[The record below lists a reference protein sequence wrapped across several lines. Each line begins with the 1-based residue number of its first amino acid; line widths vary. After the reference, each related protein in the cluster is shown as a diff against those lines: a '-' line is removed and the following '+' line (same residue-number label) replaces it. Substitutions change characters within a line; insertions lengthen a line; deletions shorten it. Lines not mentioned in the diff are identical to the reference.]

1 MKLTGKL
8 LDDSLPVTVT
18 VEDGRI
24 AHVARE
30 TDATALGGP
39 DIWIAPGFHD
49 LQVNGYGGRDFNAG
63 SWGLEASSADPVEEL
78 AALQRDLARHGTA
91 LFCPTVVTDAPEQM
105 EANLRRIAAA
115 VESNARFRTAVTGVH
130 LEGPFISPEEGPR
143 GAHPVEHIRLPDA
156 DLFDRFQD
164 AAHGLIRMC
173 TLAPEM
179 PGALGLI
186 EYLVENGVV
195 AAIGHTGAGAASI
208 RDAVAAGAT
217 VSTHIGNGCHASIPR
232 HNSYIW
238 EQLACD
244 ELIATLIADGHHIEP
259 AEARVM
265 VRAKRPQAV
274 ALISDAVRLAGMPPG
289 LYADGRF
296 EVKADGHIVLTGTPY
311 LAGASALLDTC
322 IVNAWRWTD
331 MDLAQAVACATE
343 TPARALRMDRK
354 GRIAVGCDADLTLF
368 RVREDDLMEIVM
380 TVVGGE
386 RADG

>member
-1 MKLTGKL
+1 
-8 LDDSLPVTVT
+8 
-18 VEDGRI
+18 
-24 AHVARE
+24 
-30 TDATALGGP
+30 
-39 DIWIAPGFHD
+39 
-49 LQVNGYGGRDFNAG
+49 
-63 SWGLEASSADPVEEL
+63 
-78 AALQRDLARHGTA
+78 
-91 LFCPTVVTDAPEQM
+91 
-105 EANLRRIAAA
+105 
-115 VESNARFRTAVTGVH
+115 
-130 LEGPFISPEEGPR
+130 
-143 GAHPVEHIRLPDA
+143 
-156 DLFDRFQD
+156 
-164 AAHGLIRMC
+164 
-173 TLAPEM
+173 
-179 PGALGLI
+179 
-186 EYLVENGVV
+186 
-195 AAIGHTGAGAASI
+195 
-208 RDAVAAGAT
+208 
-217 VSTHIGNGCHASIPR
+217 
-232 HNSYIW
+232 
-238 EQLACD
+238 
-244 ELIATLIADGHHIEP
+244 
-259 AEARVM
+259 M